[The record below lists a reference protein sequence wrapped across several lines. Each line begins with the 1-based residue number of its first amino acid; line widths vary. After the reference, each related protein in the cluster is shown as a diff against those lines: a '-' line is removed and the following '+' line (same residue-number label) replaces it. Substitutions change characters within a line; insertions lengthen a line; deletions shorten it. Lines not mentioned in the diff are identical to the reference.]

1 MTDAATRSTE
11 TRREMS
17 RDNVRPA
24 DGDGAGSHGSF
35 EDDPGASRSRW
46 VAAAVVV
53 ALAVWMGSGF
63 VFPAQDDAPAEPE
76 RAAEIPAVAIRS
88 STAEIVQQF
97 LRAEGQTEPERST
110 VIPAQAAGE
119 VTEVGVR
126 RGADVQAGD
135 IIARIGSPEREAA
148 LDQAQ
153 AEVDRARREFE
164 NAQTLLDRGVGTVDR
179 LAQTRSTLAA
189 AEAQVAAAEDALG
202 DLVVRAPFAGRVET
216 LDLEVGEF
224 VQAGAR
230 VARIVDLDPIRVLIR
245 IPQQSVAQVEAGQR
259 AEVTFITGQTR
270 EGEVIFVGA
279 AADPETRTFEAEV
292 EVPNGDRAIPAGISA
307 QVRLPTGEARA
318 HFVSPAVLSLDVSGT
333 LGVKTVTEEGLVA
346 FHAAEIV
353 RAQTDGVW
361 ITGLPDTAR
370 IITVGQG
377 FVSAGE
383 EVLPRDETELE
394 IGRVRSG
401 PDLAGGAP

>member
-1 MTDAATRSTE
+1 
-11 TRREMS
+11 
-17 RDNVRPA
+17 
-24 DGDGAGSHGSF
+24 
-35 EDDPGASRSRW
+35 
-46 VAAAVVV
+46 VV
-53 ALAVWMGSGF
+53 ALAAWMGSGF
-63 VFPAQDDAPAEPE
+63 VFPAQEEVPAEPD
-76 RAAEIPAVAIRS
+76 RTVAISAVAIRS
-88 STAEIVQQF
+88 STADTVQQF
-97 LRAEGQTEPERST
+97 LRAEGQAEPERST

-135 IIARIGSPEREAA
+135 IIARIGSPERQSA

-153 AEVDRARREFE
+153 AELDRARRDFD
-164 NAQTLLDRGVGTVDR
+164 NAQTLLDRGVGTADR

-189 AEAQVAAAEDALG
+189 AEAQVASAEEALD

-216 LDLEVGEF
+216 LDMEEGEF

-230 VARIVDLDPIRVLIR
+230 IARIVDLDPVRVLIR
-245 IPQQSVAQVEAGQR
+245 IPQQAVALVEEGQR

-307 QVRLPTGEARA
+307 QVRLPAGEARA

-333 LGVKTVTEEGLVA
+333 LGVKTVTEGGRVA
-346 FHAAEIV
+346 FHAVEIV

-361 ITGLPDTAR
+361 ITGLPRSAR

-383 EVLPRDETELE
+383 EVLAREETELE

-401 PDLAGGAP
+401 PDLAGGEP

>member
-1 MTDAATRSTE
+1 MAHDDVRSAESGDAGT
-11 TRREMS
+11 
-17 RDNVRPA
+17 P
-24 DGDGAGSHGSF
+24 GPF

-46 VAAAVVV
+46 VAAAVLV
-53 ALAVWMGSGF
+53 ALAAWMGSGF
-63 VFPAQDDAPAEPE
+63 LFPAQEEAPDEAE
-76 RAAEIPAVAIRS
+76 RATELPAVAIRS

-97 LRAEGQTEPERST
+97 LRAEGQAEPVRST
-110 VIPAQAAGE
+110 VVPAQAAGE

-126 RGADVQAGD
+126 RGADVEVGD
-135 IIARIGSPEREAA
+135 IIARIGSPERQAA

-153 AEVDRARREFE
+153 AELDRARREFE
-164 NAQTLLDRGVGTVDR
+164 NARTLLDRGVGTVDR
-179 LAQTRSTLAA
+179 LAQTRSTEAA
-189 AEAQVAAAEDALG
+189 AEAQLAAAQDALD

-216 LDLEVGEF
+216 LDVEEGEF

-230 VARIVDLDPIRVLIR
+230 VAQLVDLDPVRVLIR
-245 IPQQSVAQVEAGQR
+245 IPQQAVAQVAEGQR

-270 EGEVIFVGA
+270 EGEVGFVGA

-292 EVPNGDRAIPAGISA
+292 EVPNDDRAIPAGISA

-333 LGVKTVTEEGLVA
+333 LGVKTVTEAGLVE
-346 FHAAEIV
+346 FHPVEIV

-361 ITGLPDTAR
+361 IAGLPDTAR

-377 FVSAGE
+377 FVNAGE
-383 EVLPRDETELE
+383 EVLARDEAELE

-401 PDLAGGAP
+401 QGPGGDAP

>member
-1 MTDAATRSTE
+1 MQDAARKSAE
-11 TRREMS
+11 ARRETS
-17 RDNVRPA
+17 RDGPSS
-24 DGDGAGSHGSF
+24 AGREAAGGTEAF
-35 EDDPGASRSRW
+35 EDDPGANRSRW
-46 VAAAVVV
+46 VAASVVV
-53 ALAVWMGSGF
+53 ALAAWMGSGF
-63 VFPAQDDAPAEPE
+63 VFPPVDDTPAEAA
-76 RAAEIPAVAIRS
+76 RAAEIPAVATRP
-88 STAEIVQQF
+88 STSETVQQF
-97 LRAEGQTEPERST
+97 LRAEGQAEPDRAT

-119 VTEVGVR
+119 VTELGVR
-126 RGADVQAGD
+126 RGADVRAGD
-135 IIARIGSPEREAA
+135 ILARIGSPERQAA

-153 AEVDRARREFE
+153 AELDRARREFE

-216 LDLEVGEF
+216 LDVEEGEF

-230 VARIVDLDPIRVLIR
+230 VARLVDLDPVRVLIR
-245 IPQQSVAQVEAGQR
+245 IPQQAVAQVREGQR
-259 AEVTFITGQTR
+259 AEVSFITGQTR
-270 EGEVIFVGA
+270 AGEVVFVGA

-292 EVPNGDRAIPAGISA
+292 EVPNEDRAIPAGISA

-333 LGVKTVTEEGLVA
+333 LGVKTVTEGGQVA
-346 FHAAEIV
+346 FHPVEIV

-361 ITGLPDTAR
+361 VAGLPDTAR

-383 EVLPRDETELE
+383 EVVARDEAALE
-394 IGRVRSG
+394 IGRVRRGS
-401 PDLAGGAP
+401 DRAGDAP